1 MTRTLEVPTDLDAQ
15 IQVAARAQNTEPSV
29 WILDA
34 ARRALD
40 PDVALDALLDALTD
54 NRADQGLP
62 PLTDAQTSRAAFYDD
77 EETV

>member
-15 IQVAARAQNTEPSV
+15 IQAAARAQNTEPSA
-29 WILDA
+29 WILEA

-40 PDVALDALLDALTD
+40 PDAALDALLDAQTD
-54 NRADQGLP
+54 HRAASGLP
-62 PLTDAQTSRAAFYDD
+62 PLSDAQLSRAAFYDD